1 MEKTARL
8 KDRIPYFCFL
18 DDEESIVYNKNDSIQ
33 MTLKIVYRNLDFEG
47 EDIQIYVF
55 DKINEAIKKLDSEDY
70 FTVYF
75 ETQRKRILITEKL
88 RDNVP
93 LPTKNIFQAQQ
104 EKFNEKYQC
113 YTTEN
118 FITINF
124 SIDRSNYIKKLF
136 RSMKLF
142 KKNDDLEKKMQQD
155 FSKYISAFIDK
166 IHEFKSQL
174 DPVVLDIETIKGEE
188 LQAFLV
194 SQVTND
200 FYKRIQVS
208 ENNSLD
214 EYLSFSEIENN

>member
-1 MEKTARL
+1 M
-8 KDRIPYFCFL
+8 
-18 DDEESIVYNKNDSIQ
+18 
-33 MTLKIVYRNLDFEG
+33 
-47 EDIQIYVF
+47 
-55 DKINEAIKKLDSEDY
+55 
-70 FTVYF
+70 
-75 ETQRKRILITEKL
+75 LITEKL
-88 RDNVP
+88 RENVP
-93 LPTKNIFQAQQ
+93 PPTKAIFKAQQ

-124 SIDRSNYIKKLF
+124 SVDRSNYIKKLF
-136 RSMKLF
+136 KSMKLF
-142 KKNDDLEKKMQQD
+142 KKNDDLEKKMKQD

-174 DPVVLDIETIKGEE
+174 DPVVLDIETLQGEE

-200 FYKRIQVS
+200 FYKRILIS

-214 EYLSFSEIENN
+214 EYLSFSEIENNKRYSKING

>member
-1 MEKTARL
+1 ML

-33 MTLKIVYRNLDFEG
+33 MTLKITYRNLDFES
-47 EDIQIYVF
+47 EDVQIYVF
-55 DKINEAIKKLDSEDY
+55 GKMNEAIKKLDSEDY

-75 ETQRKRILITEKL
+75 ETQRKRMLITEKL
-88 RDNVP
+88 RENVP
-93 LPTKNIFQAQQ
+93 PPTKAIFKAQQ

-124 SIDRSNYIKKLF
+124 SVDRSNYIKKLF

-155 FSKYISAFIDK
+155 FSKYISTFIDK

-200 FYKRIQVS
+200 FYKRIQ
-208 ENNSLD
+208 
-214 EYLSFSEIENN
+214 LS